1 MTEFGAVAEG
11 SVATRPDPSPEGG
24 GTVSSALGVDLDYVG
39 TLTAEQCIDLFRLA
53 GLLRAVI
60 RRQGVTS
67 TEAKKRSQWGRLGAL
82 LALTDARRPTFS
94 TLKRFADGMGVPAE
108 VLEEIVAACPHAIAA
123 ERGSGG

>member
-1 MTEFGAVAEG
+1 MDELGAAAEG
-11 SVATRPDPSPEGG
+11 SVATRIGRSTEGSP
-24 GTVSSALGVDLDYVG
+24 TVDSALGVGLDYVG

-82 LALTDARRPTFS
+82 LALTDARRPTLA
-94 TLKRFADGMGVPAE
+94 TLARFADGLGVPAE
-108 VLEEIVAACPHAIAA
+108 VLGEIVAACPHAIAG
-123 ERGSGG
+123 ERRTS